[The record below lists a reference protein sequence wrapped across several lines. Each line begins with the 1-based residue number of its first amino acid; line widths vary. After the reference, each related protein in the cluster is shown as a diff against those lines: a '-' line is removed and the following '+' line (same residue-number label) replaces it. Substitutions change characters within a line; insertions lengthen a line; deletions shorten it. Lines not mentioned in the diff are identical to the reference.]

1 MSTATRVTS
10 LSPSLIRAMAVGAP
24 PQAIDLG
31 LGVPGWVL
39 PEPARRALEECAAR
53 PEPLGY
59 GPNTGI
65 PELVSAIAD
74 HHHLG
79 DVTLVGSGAPVSRLQ
94 TSASHHETDTRPVAG
109 DVADRIMVTAG
120 SQAALTA
127 LFLSHVSPGQLVL
140 VPDPGFPAYATLARL
155 AGAVPVPYRL
165 GPRGDLDPAQFSAAL
180 DSGDVALAVINH
192 PGNPTGGGAT
202 PEALAA
208 VASAARAAGALLVS
222 DEVYREVHLGPR
234 PASLHDVTDTGV
246 VVTSVSKGW
255 AAPGLRVGWA
265 VGDPALLHPA
275 RLVHNAMT
283 TCAARPSQLAATALL
298 RASESVLRDTRREL
312 IARWSIAQ
320 TGPAAVRPV
329 ATPAGGFYAWI
340 PLPQWAVRDPMGFCL
355 RLRDEGQVIVVP
367 GSAFGAGGADHVR
380 VSCGGDPKAL
390 AQGLARMA
398 PFWEA
403 P

>member
-1 MSTATRVTS
+1 MSTASRVAS
-10 LSPSLIRAMAVGAP
+10 LSPSLIRAMSIGAP

-31 LGVPGWVL
+31 LGVPGWAL
-39 PEPARRALEECAAR
+39 PEPARRALARCAER
-53 PEPLGY
+53 DEPLGY
-59 GPNTGI
+59 GPNGGV

-74 HHHLG
+74 HHLL
-79 DVTLVGSGAPVSRLQ
+79 DGA
-94 TSASHHETDTRPVAG
+94 TDHV
-109 DVADRIMVTAG
+109 MVTAG
-120 SQAALTA
+120 SQGALTA
-127 LFLSHVSPGQLVL
+127 LFLAHVSPGQLVL

-165 GPRGDLDPAQFSAAL
+165 GPRGDLDAAAFTAAL

-192 PGNPTGGGAT
+192 PGNPTGGGASLD
-202 PEALAA
+202 ALAA
-208 VASAARAAGALLVS
+208 VASASRAAGAVLVS

-234 PASLHDVTDTGV
+234 PASLREVTDSGV
-246 VVTSVSKGW
+246 VVSSVSKGW

-265 VGDPALLHPA
+265 VGDPALLQPA

-283 TCAARPSQLAATALL
+283 TSAARPSQLAATALL
-298 RASESVLRDTRREL
+298 RSSEQVLRQTRREL
-312 IARWSIAQ
+312 VQRWSIAQ

-340 PLPQWAVRDPMGFCL
+340 PLPEWAAGDTIGFC
-355 RLRDEGQVIVVP
+355 RRVRDEGHVIIVP
-367 GSAFGAGGADHVR
+367 GTAFGSGGEGFVR
-380 VSCGGDPKAL
+380 VSCGGDPKLL
-390 AQGLARMA
+390 AQGLSRMA

>member
-1 MSTATRVTS
+1 MSTASRVTS

-31 LGVPGWVL
+31 LGVPGWAL

-59 GPNTGI
+59 GPNTGL
-65 PELVSAIAD
+65 PELVAAIAE
-74 HHHLG
+74 HHDLA
-79 DVTLVGSGAPVSRLQ
+79 TTPSSAP
-94 TSASHHETDTRPVAG
+94 AP

-127 LFLSHVSPGQLVL
+127 LFLAHVSPGQLVL

-165 GPRGDLDPAQFSAAL
+165 GPRGDLDPVPFAAAL
-180 DSGDVALAVINH
+180 DSGDVALALINH

-208 VASAARAAGALLVS
+208 VASAASAAGALLVS
-222 DEVYREVHLGPR
+222 DEVYREVHLGAR

-265 VGDPALLHPA
+265 VGDPAVLHPA

-283 TCAARPSQLAATALL
+283 TCAARPSQLAAAALL

-312 IARWSIAQ
+312 IQRWSVAQ
-320 TGPAAVRPV
+320 TGPASVRPV
-329 ATPAGGFYAWI
+329 ATPAGGFYTWI
-340 PLPQWAVRDPMGFCL
+340 PLPEWATGDTVEFCL
-355 RLRDEGQVIVVP
+355 RVRDEGGVIVVP
-367 GSAFGAGGADHVR
+367 GTAFGSGGEGFVR
-380 VSCGGDPKAL
+380 VSCGGDPKLL